1 MEILIDN
8 REFEWDDDKAELN
21 WKKHGIKFETAAKVF
36 GDENRIE
43 EFDYLH
49 SDYED
54 RWKVIG
60 MVDKLLFVVY
70 TERSERLRLISA
82 REATVQEKRRYY
94 VGEKNY

>member
-21 WKKHGIKFETAAKVF
+21 WKKHGIKFGTAAKVF

-49 SDYED
+49 SE
-54 RWKVIG
+54 
-60 MVDKLLFVVY
+60 
-70 TERSERLRLISA
+70 
-82 REATVQEKRRYY
+82 RRYY